1 MSQGLHPELT
11 SILTKVNS
19 GSKIAAKD
27 LQILVDASDGVLDF
41 DDLLPMSFKLDGKP
55 MDVKN
60 RRPMFR
66 PLFTK
71 KRKARRTIFLCG
83 RQIGKALS
91 VNTLLPTPTGWTTM
105 GTVKV
110 GDEVL
115 GEDGRPTTVI
125 GVSPI
130 MHDHK
135 CYRITFDDGST
146 VDADAEHLWKVSCPT
161 SASSRHGKPRII
173 TTEEW
178 LALQPKKKKDRR
190 FSIKSCLPIELSER
204 DLPIDPYVLGYW
216 LGDGHSSGG
225 RITCGYSDLEESLL
239 QLRQRGCKLTESGV
253 YRAKTGCTFSILGL
267 SRLLKKNGLIGD
279 KHIPDAYLRA
289 SLSQRLELLRGLM
302 DTDGCV
308 RKAGGCEITQKKKEL
323 CLQIKELLSSLGIK
337 SRMSEVTK
345 KIKSIGFEGTYYTVG
360 FATQLPVFSF
370 TRKAEAH
377 AKSTNGNPKNTRNY
391 VVSIEQIESVAV
403 RCIKVDNKD
412 EMFLCGRSMIPTHN
426 TASEA
431 GSMMMDLNLRKNF
444 RIMYATPMSIF
455 TNRMHHVYM
464 NPMQSSTSLPWKI
477 QNSSCVNNV
486 NEKTFTSGG
495 HYYGISMFSNPKQAI
510 GLAIDSILFDE
521 VQDMVYDLIPYARET
536 LGTSN
541 YRWESYLGTARSVD
555 NTIQTLF
562 DQSSQNEW
570 HMRCT
575 YCGHI
580 NIPVGDDGL
589 KMIQPAGI
597 GCANCSTEANPKLLD
612 VNTGWWRPTFP
623 DREDKFRGFHVP
635 QIIVKDRITPHD
647 RYLDTIYDKLHGMS
661 KYSLARFQQEIMG
674 ISSEQG
680 GRPITLQQIRDSCT
694 LNKNAIRL
702 EEYTCIAG
710 GADWGGSEITSFT
723 VGVIVGLH
731 YTGKF
736 HVLDAI
742 RPTGIQDNFRHLP
755 LAAFFRDKAG
765 QFMKVIGAD
774 AGFVGS
780 VQNPNL
786 GAATGVPCA
795 SISYGS
801 LRTFY
806 KASGGKY
813 NLFSLDRSTIIYA
826 IFSSLIEGHMIMPSD
841 PAFEAYWTDLLAV
854 TAEDMDTPTGTVR
867 RYARVPS
874 KADDFVHALGYA
886 LFMCSLLSGTDLLGM
901 LGLQSNTSVNKSGMD
916 SIGVE

>member
-1 MSQGLHPELT
+1 MSHGLHPELA

-83 RQIGKALS
+83 RQIGK
-91 VNTLLPTPTGWTTM
+91 
-105 GTVKV
+105 
-110 GDEVL
+110 
-115 GEDGRPTTVI
+115 
-125 GVSPI
+125 
-130 MHDHK
+130 
-135 CYRITFDDGST
+135 
-146 VDADAEHLWKVSCPT
+146 
-161 SASSRHGKPRII
+161 
-173 TTEEW
+173 
-178 LALQPKKKKDRR
+178 
-190 FSIKSCLPIELSER
+190 
-204 DLPIDPYVLGYW
+204 
-216 LGDGHSSGG
+216 
-225 RITCGYSDLEESLL
+225 
-239 QLRQRGCKLTESGV
+239 
-253 YRAKTGCTFSILGL
+253 
-267 SRLLKKNGLIGD
+267 
-279 KHIPDAYLRA
+279 
-289 SLSQRLELLRGLM
+289 
-302 DTDGCV
+302 
-308 RKAGGCEITQKKKEL
+308 
-323 CLQIKELLSSLGIK
+323 
-337 SRMSEVTK
+337 
-345 KIKSIGFEGTYYTVG
+345 
-360 FATQLPVFSF
+360 
-370 TRKAEAH
+370 
-377 AKSTNGNPKNTRNY
+377 
-391 VVSIEQIESVAV
+391 
-403 RCIKVDNKD
+403 
-412 EMFLCGRSMIPTHN
+412 

-597 GCANCSTEANPKLLD
+597 GCANCSTEARPKLLD
-612 VNTGWWRPTFP
+612 VVNTGWWQPTFP

-647 RYLDTIYDKLHGMS
+647 RYLDTIYDKLHGVS

-736 HVLDAI
+736 HVIDAI

-755 LAAFFRDKAG
+755 LAAFFREKAG
-765 QFMKVIGAD
+765 QFMRVIGAD

-841 PAFEAYWTDLLAV
+841 PAFETYWTDLLAV

-886 LFMCSLLSGTDLLGM
+886 LFMCSLLSGTDLLGK
-901 LGLQSNTSVNKSGMD
+901 LGLPSNTSVNKAGMD